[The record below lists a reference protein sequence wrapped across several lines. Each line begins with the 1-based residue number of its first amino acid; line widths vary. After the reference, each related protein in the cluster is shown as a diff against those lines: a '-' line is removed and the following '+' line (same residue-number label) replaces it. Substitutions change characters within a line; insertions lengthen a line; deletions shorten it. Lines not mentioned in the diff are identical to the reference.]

1 MKPIELKIIYRIE
14 IPESKHGMWYDENGI
29 FQKTIDILCPNGI
42 AKDFRMPLNLDNHR
56 KDGEIWNSAGDS
68 IEQMN
73 HWFTAED
80 AKSLMNKGF
89 KLFQFEVNMFQRLEN
104 EILFCRK
111 GIISQKEIPLELV
124 WKF

>member
-1 MKPIELKIIYRIE
+1 
-14 IPESKHGMWYDENGI
+14 MWYDHNGV
-29 FQKTIDILCPNGI
+29 FRKKIDILCPNGI
-42 AKDFRMPLNLDNHR
+42 AKDFPMPLNLELHR

-80 AKSLMNKGF
+80 AKSLMNNGF
-89 KLFQFEVNMFQRLEN
+89 KLFQFEVDMYQQLEH

-111 GIISQKEIPLELV
+111 GIISQKEIPLELI
-124 WKF
+124 WDFKK